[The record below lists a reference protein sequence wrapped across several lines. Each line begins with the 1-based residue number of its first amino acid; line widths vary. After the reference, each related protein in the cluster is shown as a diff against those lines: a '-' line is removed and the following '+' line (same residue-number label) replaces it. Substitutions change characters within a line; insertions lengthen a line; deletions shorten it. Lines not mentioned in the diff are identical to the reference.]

1 MIFNITQNALTI
13 GESINWL
20 STLIGITGALF
31 GIYIWFYDRKNMKK
45 ATLYF
50 PLFLACSDIIKVI
63 ENPEDLGEKQCRK
76 LLENS
81 AKTLDEIVYSH
92 GSVIHL
98 KRAEDLQKFISIK
111 KVMDQRLDFIK
122 NIHPDILKETLESDD
137 FKDMKNNAETLLKIC
152 KEEVK
157 EFRDLKE

>member
-1 MIFNITQNALTI
+1 MIFNVTQNAFI
-13 GESINWL
+13 GEYINWM

-31 GIYIWFYDRKNMKK
+31 GIYILFYDRKNMKK

-63 ENPEDLGEKQCRK
+63 ENSDDLGEKQSRK

-92 GSVIHL
+92 GSIVHL
-98 KRAEDLQKFISIK
+98 KRTEDLQEFISIK
-111 KVMDQRLDFIK
+111 KVIDQRLDFIK
-122 NIHPDILKETLESDD
+122 NIHPDILKETLESED
-137 FKDMKNNAETLLKIC
+137 FKEMKNNAEALLKIC
-152 KEEVK
+152 KKEVK

>member
-1 MIFNITQNALTI
+1 MDLNITQNAVII
-13 GESINWL
+13 GKSINWM
-20 STLIGITGALF
+20 SIIIGIASALF

-63 ENPEDLGEKQCRK
+63 ENPKDLGEKQCRK

-81 AKTLDEIVYSH
+81 AKTIDEIVYSH
-92 GSVIHL
+92 GSVVHL
-98 KRAEDLQKFISIK
+98 KKENGLQAFISTK
-111 KVMDQRLDFIK
+111 KVIDEKLDFIK
-122 NIHPDILKETLESDD
+122 NKHWDILKETLESND
-137 FKDMKNNAETLLKIC
+137 FKELKNNAEALLKIC

-157 EFRDLKE
+157 EFKQLKE